1 MRIGVVGTG
10 HLGNIHLK
18 CLKNTAFQSKGVY
31 DLDQAKSAKAAA
43 EFGIKNFSSFD
54 EMLKEI
60 DAVIVV
66 SDTTSHYN
74 LASQAIQHAKHVFIE
89 KPVTANV
96 DEAIKLQALVCDNPS
111 LKIQVGHVERYNP
124 AFVSALSQL
133 SKPKFIECHRLANF
147 NPRGNDV
154 SVILDLMIH
163 DLDILLTVVNSEV
176 AEIRANG
183 VSIVSK
189 TPDICNARLEFVNG
203 CVANVTASRISL
215 KQMRKFRIF
224 QEDAYVAIDFL
235 KKENQVIKLHDQQV
249 EDSMKI
255 ETGQGVKYL
264 NILAQPTADSNA
276 IEDELNDFYNAII
289 DGREPTVNVAHA
301 VKVMMLAKQ
310 IEQKLN
316 QGYA

>member
-18 CLKNTAFQSKGVY
+18 CLKNTDFQCIGVY
-31 DLDQAKSAKAAA
+31 DLDQTKSAKAAA
-43 EFGIKNFSSFD
+43 EFGIDHYESFQAL
-54 EMLKEI
+54 LKDI

-66 SDTTSHYN
+66 SDTTSHYD
-74 LASQAIQHAKHVFIE
+74 LACEAIRQSKHVFIE

-96 DEAIKLQALVCDNPS
+96 DEALKLKSLVNDNPS

-133 SKPKFIECHRLANF
+133 GQPKFIECHRLANF

-163 DLDILLTVVNSEV
+163 DLDILLTIVDSEITEV
-176 AEIRANG
+176 RSNG
-183 VSIVSK
+183 VSIVSS
-189 TPDICNARLEFVNG
+189 TPDICNARIEFSNG

-224 QEDAYVAIDFL
+224 QEDAYVGIDFL
-235 KKENQVIKLHDQQV
+235 EKTHQVIKLNDHPL
-249 EDSMKI
+249 EDSMEI
-255 ETGQGVKYL
+255 ETGKGTKYL
-264 NILAQPTADSNA
+264 NVLNQATTASNA
-276 IEDELNDFYNAII
+276 IEEELKDFYLAITK
-289 DGREPTVNVAHA
+289 DRKPTVNVDHA
-301 VKVMMLAKQ
+301 LRVMALAEK
-310 IEQKLN
+310 IEQRLN
-316 QGYA
+316 LAYA